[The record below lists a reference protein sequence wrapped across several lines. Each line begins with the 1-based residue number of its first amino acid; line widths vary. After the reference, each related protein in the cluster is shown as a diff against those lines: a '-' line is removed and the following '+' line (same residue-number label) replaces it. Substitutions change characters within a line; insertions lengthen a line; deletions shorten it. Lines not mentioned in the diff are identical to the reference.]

1 MLKLAL
7 FLHIV
12 SAIFWV
18 GGMLFLSLVV
28 APFLKTMPDPRDRS
42 KVYQFVGKK
51 YRLFGWIAIILLV
64 ITGPIIL
71 HGFYGITPSMYFSST
86 TLSTGFGHALVVK
99 LILVAFLLTS
109 SLVHDFFIGPR
120 ARGSKSYSLIAK
132 IFGRGNLIVALFII
146 ICAVLIRAGG

>member
-28 APFLKTMPDPRDRS
+28 APFLKTIPDPKDRS
-42 KVYQFVGKK
+42 KIYQFVGKK
-51 YRLFGWIAIILLV
+51 YRLFGWIA
-64 ITGPIIL
+64 GPIIL
-71 HGFYGITPSMYFSST
+71 HGFYGITPGMYFSST
-86 TLSTGFGHALVVK
+86 TLSTGFGHALAVK
-99 LILVAFLLTS
+99 LVLVAFLLIS

-132 IFGRGNLIVALFII
+132 IFGRGNLVVALFII
-146 ICAVLIRAGG
+146 ICAVFIRAGG